1 MKLQEEIDLLHFC
14 GRNSR
19 PRQDNDLM
27 NYEQKSKSIDQ
38 AHEYQDKTRLD
49 LLLITRSRNKS

>member
-1 MKLQEEIDLLHFC
+1 LCGVIRITRRMKLQEEIDLLHFC

-27 NYEQKSKSIDQ
+27 NYEQKRTSLDQ
-38 AHEYQDKTRLD
+38 GHEYKKKILD
-49 LLLITRSRNKS
+49 LY

>member
-27 NYEQKSKSIDQ
+27 NYEQKRTSLDQ
-38 AHEYQDKTRLD
+38 GHEYKKKILD
-49 LLLITRSRNKS
+49 LY